1 MWVYVCIHSILLSR
15 SFHYGNHF
23 VSCILFIYIYTH
35 TRTIKLDLTVC
46 WQNSKVSTMN
56 VIDSS
61 SGSDLLVSKKRFF
74 FLSRLVVGQ
83 FELFICHISPWCTTK
98 NRLFGWQKIAQ
109 CVHHRLF
116 LLLLSLLNETH
127 SNLNINFNIDIF
139 LLNLNKRHSNLSF
152 LNLSLSLSL
161 CIDQICSRIKSH
173 SHANH
178 YRSPPS
184 SSSYLGWSRERRRYF
199 GWKSEEINIE
209 SRARE
214 PHLLIYE

>member
-1 MWVYVCIHSILLSR
+1 MS
-15 SFHYGNHF
+15 
-23 VSCILFIYIYTH
+23 
-35 TRTIKLDLTVC
+35 
-46 WQNSKVSTMN
+46 STAAAA
-56 VIDSS
+56 VIFWYR
-61 SGSDLLVSKKRFF
+61 KRDFF
-74 FLSRLVVGQ
+74 FSRLVVGQ

-109 CVHHRLF
+109 CVHHRIEIV

-178 YRSPPS
+178 YRSPS
-184 SSSYLGWSRERRRYF
+184 SLSSYLGWSRERRRHF

-209 SRARE
+209 SRARARE
-214 PHLLIYE
+214 SHLLIYE